1 MRILIVFIIL
11 LISSGLL
18 AQEEHYI
25 QDGEN
30 IIHLTTYGEGKPIL
44 IINGGPGMS
53 SEGFRPLAE
62 KLGKNNLAIIYDQRG
77 TGESKMETIDTSTIT
92 MNAMLGDIEKIR
104 EFLKIDN
111 WILLGHSFGGMLASN
126 YAANYP
132 EYTKGL
138 ILSSSG
144 GVDLELFST
153 LNISARLSKENRDSL
168 NYWNR
173 KIARGDT
180 SYKAKFQR
188 GKYLAPAYLYDKS
201 HVSSV
206 AKRLTQGNMEINGLV
221 HRNMQAVNFDCKPAL
236 KNYTK
241 PVLIIQGAHDI
252 IPLELAEKT
261 HKLFSNSTLV
271 ILDKS
276 AHYGW
281 IEQPKLY
288 FESVFKLL
296 KRAGS

>member
-1 MRILIVFIIL
+1 MRILIVLLSL

-30 IIHLTTYGEGKPIL
+30 IIHLTTYGAGEPIL

-77 TGESKMETIDTSTIT
+77 TGESKMENIDASTMT
-92 MNAMLGDIEKIR
+92 MDKMLEDIETIR

-111 WILLGHSFGGMLASN
+111 WVILGHSFGGMLASH

-144 GVDLELFST
+144 GIDLELFST
-153 LNISARLSKENRDSL
+153 LNITARLSDENRDSL

-173 KIARGDT
+173 KIAR
-180 SYKAKFQR
+180 
-188 GKYLAPAYLYDKS
+188 
-201 HVSSV
+201 
-206 AKRLTQGNMEINGLV
+206 
-221 HRNMQAVNFDCKPAL
+221 
-236 KNYTK
+236 
-241 PVLIIQGAHDI
+241 
-252 IPLELAEKT
+252 
-261 HKLFSNSTLV
+261 
-271 ILDKS
+271 
-276 AHYGW
+276 
-281 IEQPKLY
+281 
-288 FESVFKLL
+288 
-296 KRAGS
+296 